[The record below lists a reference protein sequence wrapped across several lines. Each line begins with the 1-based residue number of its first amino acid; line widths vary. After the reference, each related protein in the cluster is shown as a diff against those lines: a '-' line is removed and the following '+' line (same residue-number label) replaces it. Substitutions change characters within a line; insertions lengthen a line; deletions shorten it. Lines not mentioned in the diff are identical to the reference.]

1 MEGGAYTMT
10 SEEISKEIIVA
21 MIQQG
26 LFDKTDKSTCSG
38 KHEERAQSICQ
49 TFSRITKTVNDCRG
63 GQFE

>member
-1 MEGGAYTMT
+1 MT
-10 SEEISKEIIVA
+10 SEEIIVA